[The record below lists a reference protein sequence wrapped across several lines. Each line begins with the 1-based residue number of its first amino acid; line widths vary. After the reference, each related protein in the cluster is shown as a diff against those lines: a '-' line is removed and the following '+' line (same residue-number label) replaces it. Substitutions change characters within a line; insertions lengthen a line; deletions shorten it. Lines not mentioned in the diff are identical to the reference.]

1 MTIAP
6 MVRVTLCG
14 LDHEKPRILEE
25 LQALGVLH
33 LIPLRTPGP
42 LTPDDPAARRRAD
55 TAFRH
60 LQDSSE
66 QLTPWPL
73 GKPFDEDAVIGEII
87 ENRLTIR
94 RLTDRSFELD
104 QLIAALEPW
113 GEFRL
118 PQPAELRGE
127 QLWLYA
133 LPRKDRAALDQLQLP
148 WAIVGRSET
157 ALHVAVVAKEPPPR
171 SSLPVPRLE
180 TGEATLA
187 ELRAE
192 RVDVGIALEMAERA
206 RADLTRWRLALGA
219 RLAAAEDTDDR
230 RAAAEQTLDD
240 DRVFA
245 VQGWAPAD
253 SASALRRLAE
263 ALGLALVAEP
273 PARDDMPP
281 TLLRAE
287 GDRKAMGSDLT
298 SFYMSPGY
306 RSWDPSIVVF
316 TSFAIFFAMILAD
329 AGYAVLLGL
338 LTAVYWQRL
347 GAMASGRRFR
357 ALLAALGSASFVYGV
372 AAGSYF
378 GLAPPAGGWLER
390 LVIVDVTDFEAMM
403 RVSILI
409 GAAHITI
416 ALAALAW
423 LERARGKGLSALGW
437 IAVIMGGLGLWLAE
451 SPTVLQAAPLLLA
464 GGLAAVFMGG
474 LTGQPAGAT
483 LATRLGA
490 AALGLTGATR
500 LFGDLLSY
508 LRLFALGLAS
518 ASLAGTFNELALGIL
533 HNQPGIGVLLAI
545 VVLLFGHAINIAI
558 GLMSGVVHGL
568 RLNYIEFFGW
578 GLPEEGYPFRAFA
591 KRETTA

>member
-6 MVRVTLCG
+6 MLRVTLCG
-14 LDHEKPRILEE
+14 LAHEKTRVLEE
-25 LQALGVLH
+25 LQALGALH

-60 LQDSSE
+60 LQDSPE
-66 QLTPWPL
+66 KLTPWPL
-73 GKPFDEDAVIGEII
+73 GKPFDEEKVIGEVI
-87 ENRLTIR
+87 ENRLALR
-94 RLTDRSFELD
+94 RLADRRLALD
-104 QLIAALEPW
+104 QLIEALEPW

-118 PQPAELRGE
+118 PEPAELRGE
-127 QLWLYA
+127 QLWLYP
-133 LPRKDRAALDQLQLP
+133 LPRKDRAALERLELP

-157 ALHVAVVAKEPPPR
+157 VLRVAVVAKEPPPR
-171 SSLPVPRLE
+171 DSLPVQRLDP
-180 TGEATLA
+180 GPATLA

-192 RVDVGIALEMAERA
+192 RADLVITLEMAERA
-206 RADLTRWRLALGA
+206 RADLTRWRLALGT
-219 RLAAAEDTDDR
+219 RLAAAEDADDR

-253 SASALRRLAE
+253 SAAGLRRLAE
-263 ALGLALVAEP
+263 ARGLALVAEP
-273 PARDDMPP
+273 PTRDDTPP
-281 TLLRAE
+281 TLLRSAGE
-287 GDRKAMGSDLT
+287 RKAMGSDLT

-306 RSWDPSIVVF
+306 RSWDPSLVVF
-316 TSFAIFFAMILAD
+316 ISFAVFFAMILAD
-329 AGYAVLLGL
+329 AGYALLIGA
-338 LTAVYWQRL
+338 LTAVYWRRL
-347 GAMASGRRFR
+347 GATASGKRFR
-357 ALLAALGSASFVYGV
+357 ALLVALGSASFVYGV

-378 GLAPPAGGWLER
+378 GVSFPAGSWPAR

-403 RVSILI
+403 RLSILV
-409 GAAHITI
+409 GALHITI
-416 ALAALAW
+416 ALAVVAW
-423 LERARGKGLSALGW
+423 LERARGKGLAALGW
-437 IAVIMGGLGLWLAE
+437 IAVIAGGLTFWLTE
-451 SPTVLQAAPLLLA
+451 SGAAPLLLVGGLGAVAA
-464 GGLAAVFMGG
+464 GGF
-474 LTGQPAGAT
+474 TGQPAGAT
-483 LATRLGA
+483 LATRVGG
-490 AALGLTGATR
+490 AALGLTGATK

-518 ASLAGTFNELALGIL
+518 ASLAGTFNQLALDIL

-545 VVLLFGHAINIAI
+545 FVLLFGHAINIAI

-578 GLPEEGYPFRAFA
+578 GLPEEGYPYRAFA

>member
-14 LDHEKPRILEE
+14 LAHEKTRILED
-25 LQALGVLH
+25 LQALGALH
-33 LIPLRTPGP
+33 LIPLRAPGP
-42 LTPDDPAARRRAD
+42 LTPDDPVARRRAD

-60 LQDSSE
+60 LQDAPE
-66 QLTPWPL
+66 KLTPWPL
-73 GKPFDEDAVIGEII
+73 AKPFAEDTVIAETI
-87 ENRLTIR
+87 ENRLTLR
-94 RLTDRSFELD
+94 RLTDRCHALD
-104 QLIAALEPW
+104 QLIDALEPW

-118 PQPAELRGE
+118 PEPAELRGE

-133 LPRKDRAALDQLQLP
+133 LPRKDRPALDQLDLP
-148 WAIVGRSET
+148 WAIVGRTET
-157 ALHVAVVAKEPPPR
+157 TLQVAVVAKEPPPR
-171 SSLPVPRLE
+171 DLLPVPRLE
-180 TGEATLA
+180 AGDATLS
-187 ELRAE
+187 ELRVE
-192 RVDVGIALEMAERA
+192 RADLVIAVEMAERA

-219 RLAAAEDTDDR
+219 RLAAAEDADDR
-230 RAAAEQTLDD
+230 REAADQTLDD
-240 DRVFA
+240 DLVFA

-263 ALGLALVAEP
+263 QAGLALVAEP

-306 RSWDPSIVVF
+306 RSWDPSIIVF

-329 AGYAVLLGL
+329 AGYALLIGA
-338 LTAVYWQRL
+338 LTAVYWRRL
-347 GAMASGRRFR
+347 GATASAKRFR
-357 ALLAALGSASFVYGV
+357 ALLVALGSASLVYGV

-378 GLAPPAGGWLER
+378 GFAFPAGSWPAR
-390 LVIVDVTDFEAMM
+390 LVIFDVTDFELMM
-403 RVSILI
+403 RISVLV
-409 GAAHITI
+409 GALHITI
-416 ALAALAW
+416 ALTAVAW
-423 LERARGKGLSALGW
+423 LHRARGKGLAALGW
-437 IAVIMGGLGLWLAE
+437 IAVIVGGLAFWLAE
-451 SPTVLQAAPLLLA
+451 SPTMGQAAPLLIA
-464 GGLAAVFMGG
+464 GGLAAVFAGG
-474 LTGQPAGAT
+474 LTAQPVGAA
-483 LATRLGA
+483 LATRLGGA
-490 AALGLTGATR
+490 VLRLTGVTK

-518 ASLAGTFNELALGIL
+518 ASLAGTFNQLATDIFY
-533 HNQPGIGVLLAI
+533 NQPGIGVLLAI
-545 VVLLFGHAINIAI
+545 FVLLFGHAINIAI

-578 GLPEEGYPFRAFA
+578 GLPEEGYPYRAFA

>member
-1 MTIAP
+1 MLK
-6 MVRVTLCG
+6 VTLCG
-14 LDHEKPRILEE
+14 LAHEKAPVLEE
-25 LQALGVLH
+25 LQALGALH
-33 LIPLRTPGP
+33 LIPLRRPGP

-55 TAFRH
+55 TAFHH
-60 LQDSSE
+60 LQDAPE

-73 GKPFDEDAVIGEII
+73 GKPFDADAVIGEII
-87 ENRLTIR
+87 ENRLRLR
-94 RLTDRSFELD
+94 RLADRSFELD
-104 QLIAALEPW
+104 QMIEALGPW
-113 GEFRL
+113 GDFRL

-133 LPRKDRAALDQLQLP
+133 LPRKDRAALEQVQLP
-148 WAIVGRSET
+148 WAIVGRCET
-157 ALHVAVVAKEPPPR
+157 ALHVAVVAKQPPPR
-171 SSLPVPRLE
+171 SLLPVPRLE
-180 TGEATLA
+180 TGDATLA

-192 RVDVGIALEMAERA
+192 RAEVGIALEMAERA

-219 RLAAAEDTDDR
+219 KLAAAEDADDR
-230 RAAAEQTLDD
+230 RAAAHQTLDD

-253 SASALRRLAE
+253 TAPALRRLAE
-263 ALGLALVAEP
+263 ERGLALVAEP
-273 PARDDMPP
+273 PGRDDTPP

-287 GDRKAMGSDLT
+287 GERKAMGSDLT

-306 RSWDPSIVVF
+306 RSWDPSLVVF

-329 AGYAVLLGL
+329 AGYALLLGL
-338 LTAVYWQRL
+338 LTAFYWRRL
-347 GAMASGRRFR
+347 GSSASGRRFR
-357 ALLAALGSASFVYGV
+357 VLLAALGGASFVYGV

-378 GLAPPAGGWLER
+378 GFAPPAGGWLER
-390 LVIVDVTDFEAMM
+390 LRIVDVTDFEAMM
-403 RVSILI
+403 RLSILI

-423 LERARGKGLSALGW
+423 LERGRGEGLSALGW
-437 IAVIMGGLGLWLAE
+437 IAVIAGGLGLWLREGEAV
-451 SPTVLQAAPLLLA
+451 PRLATLLLGGGLVAVFA
-464 GGLAAVFMGG
+464 GGLTAP
-474 LTGQPAGAT
+474 PAGAT
-483 LATRLGA
+483 LAARLGG
-490 AALGLTGATR
+490 AALGLTRATK

-518 ASLAGTFNELALGIL
+518 ASLAVTFNGLALGIL
-533 HNQPGIGVLLAI
+533 HDRPGIGVLLAI
-545 VVLLFGHAINIAI
+545 LVLLFGHAINIAI

-591 KRETTA
+591 KREKTA